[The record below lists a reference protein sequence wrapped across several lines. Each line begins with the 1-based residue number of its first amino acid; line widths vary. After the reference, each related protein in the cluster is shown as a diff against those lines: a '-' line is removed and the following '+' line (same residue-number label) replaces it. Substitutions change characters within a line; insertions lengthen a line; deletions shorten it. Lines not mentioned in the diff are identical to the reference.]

1 MARFIIRRLLL
12 GIPVVLGVV
21 TIVFIVARVIP
32 GDPCR
37 AALQEKANAATC
49 AAFNERF
56 GLTEP
61 LPVQFAIYLR
71 GLVTGDLGESIKTG
85 QKVTEIFVERFPT
98 TVELTIL
105 ALVFA
110 VSVGLTLGIVSAYRR
125 NSAGDVGTMVVA
137 NLGVSIPVFVL
148 GLLLAFIF
156 AIILKDTP
164 FALPP
169 QGRLS
174 PGAQPASIAVVW
186 GLKDLSGPP
195 RTALDFLSNMYIINS
210 ILTLNAN
217 LFFDAIRHLI
227 LPAIALGTI
236 PMAIIA
242 RMTRS
247 SLLEVMSTD
256 GVEVH
261 VSLPTLGAVML
272 SGGSNG
278 EVSGV
283 TGSELAADL
292 SGGSRMS
299 ATGTIAN
306 LTVTASGGSRA
317 ELQQLPAATVAVNLS
332 GGSVAIVQ
340 ASDEVQGSAS
350 GGAALTVA
358 GEATLNVQATGG
370 ATVVR
375 Q

>member
-1 MARFIIRRLLL
+1 MGTLVGACGVFGVRGEGDVTSETRQVDSFTAIDVGGGIRL
-12 GIPVVLGVV
+12 I
-21 TIVFIVARVIP
+21 
-32 GDPCR
+32 
-37 AALQEKANAATC
+37 AAV
-49 AAFNERF
+49 
-56 GLTEP
+56 GEP
-61 LPVQFAIYLR
+61 LSVQVRAQSNILPIIATDVSNDTLHVSSR
-71 GLVTGDLGESIKTG
+71 ES
-85 QKVTEIFVERFPT
+85 
-98 TVELTIL
+98 
-105 ALVFA
+105 
-110 VSVGLTLGIVSAYRR
+110 
-125 NSAGDVGTMVVA
+125 
-137 NLGVSIPVFVL
+137 
-148 GLLLAFIF
+148 
-156 AIILKDTP
+156 
-164 FALPP
+164 
-169 QGRLS
+169 
-174 PGAQPASIAVVW
+174 
-186 GLKDLSGPP
+186 
-195 RTALDFLSNMYIINS
+195 FLS
-210 ILTLNAN
+210 T
-217 LFFDAIRHLI
+217 DA
-227 LPAIALGTI
+227 
-236 PMAIIA
+236 
-242 RMTRS
+242 
-247 SLLEVMSTD
+247 
-256 GVEVH
+256 VEVH
-261 VSLPTLGAVML
+261 VSLPTLSAVTL